1 MLLLNFATTTTG
13 PVVELLI
20 AGDQGIIRSREN
32 NNYYLS
38 RSDTDNSWGT
48 FYL

>member
-1 MLLLNFATTTTG
+1 MSLLKFATTTG

-32 NNYYLS
+32 NNNYLS